1 MPLLRHLSRGLR
13 RLGVMGGKDN
23 DSQELEPAKIAS
35 LSGFISRKGSDTKKA
50 MYPCDFRN
58 LVN

>member
-1 MPLLRHLSRGLR
+1 
-13 RLGVMGGKDN
+13 MGGKDN